1 MKRKADL
8 RKSKN
13 NEQGH
18 IFRNK
23 GQQLTNLHPYRWRS
37 TINRNTAWQMGIHS
51 EQEYFSRMG
60 CSVSKTRHYLHALD
74 YLSCSGY

>member
-1 MKRKADL
+1 MR
-8 RKSKN
+8 
-13 NEQGH
+13 
-18 IFRNK
+18 
-23 GQQLTNLHPYRWRS
+23 
-37 TINRNTAWQMGIHS
+37 IHS